1 MTFGRLRL
9 HIGSLKTGTTAIQT
23 TLHLDRARLAEA
35 GVHYPA
41 TSPEFSPT
49 RSNHNRIAHAV
60 ASGTLRNRIGL
71 ALYCRRLRRQAHRFD
86 LTLMSAE
93 PVYRHVLGRSVPTN
107 EDAWFA
113 AHEAYLRRLR
123 DYLRGFELEIV
134 VYFRRPADYAVS
146 LYKEMVSKARTG
158 PMPDFLSTTQ
168 RFGPHFAYPR
178 HVAVLRAVFDRVE
191 TLGYENESARGLIA
205 GFYERFGVS
214 PPQIQRERVRSS
226 LSNRAVA
233 WICNRAGEGSKAA
246 QRERVLYAARD
257 PDGLF
262 ADPEPSTLWP
272 SVAAHDA
279 FIDRYR
285 DSYRLDFV
293 GDPPPMTA
301 APVVWTAAMQA
312 EADAA
317 FLDWRAANLPMLRVR
332 EAQGLRHFHP

>member
-1 MTFGRLRL
+1 MSVGRLRF

-23 TLHLDRARLAEA
+23 TLDRDRTRLAAA
-35 GVHYPA
+35 GIHYPG

-49 RSNHNRIAHAV
+49 RSNHNRVAHAV
-60 ASGTLRNRIGL
+60 ASRGLRDRIGR
-71 ALYCRRLRRQAHRFD
+71 ALFFRRLRRQARGFD
-86 LTLMSAE
+86 LTLLSAE
-93 PVYRHVLGRSVPTN
+93 PVYRHVLGHPVPTE

-113 AHEAYLRRLR
+113 AHEAYLRRLHG
-123 DYLRGFELEIV
+123 DLTGFDVEIV

-146 LYKEMVSKARTG
+146 LYKEIVSKARRG
-158 PMPDFLSTTQ
+158 PMPDFLPAAE

-178 HVAVLRAVFDRVE
+178 HIALLRAVFGKVE
-191 TLGYENESARGLIA
+191 TLGYEEETARGLIA
-205 GFYERFGVS
+205 GFYRGIGLE
-214 PPQIQRERVRSS
+214 PPPVERERVRSS

-233 WICNRAGEGSKAA
+233 WICRRAGEGSKAA

-262 ADPEPSTLWP
+262 AEPEATTLWP

-279 FIDRYR
+279 FVDRYR
-285 DSYRLDFV
+285 DSYRLDFI

-301 APVVWTAAMQA
+301 APVQWTDAMQA

-317 FLDWRAANLPMLRVR
+317 FRDWRAMNRDMLRTR
-332 EAQGLRHFHP
+332 EARGLRHFHP